1 MPYLSARA
9 AWSKGGFETRSSPVA
24 EILSDGC

>member
-9 AWSKGGFETRSSPVA
+9 AWPKGGFETRSSVV